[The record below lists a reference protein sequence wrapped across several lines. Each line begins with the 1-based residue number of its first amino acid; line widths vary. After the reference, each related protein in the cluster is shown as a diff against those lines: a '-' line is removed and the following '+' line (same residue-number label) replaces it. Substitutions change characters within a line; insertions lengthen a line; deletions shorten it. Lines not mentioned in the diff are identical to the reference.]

1 MNSFLKRDSI
11 FFLIGDLILI
21 ILSVWLAFLLRF
33 EWQIPGEHILNLA
46 GMSALSLVFC
56 IPVFYYLRLY
66 SLSWSYVSLSDITSL
81 FKAVFLS
88 FLLMGAALFLLRD
101 SVFFSGFP
109 RSTFFISFLLVFLST
124 GAVRLSKRF
133 YIQTFHSKSKL
144 KKEKT
149 LIVGAGDTGEQT
161 LRGILNSADSPYQPV
176 GFVCDDSEKQGL
188 SIHGFKV
195 LGKINNI
202 PEIVEKENV
211 KNMVV
216 ALLSDDSQTIKR
228 AVEKGRQAG
237 LKKIKIVPSVTAIMN
252 GEIPVSDLKNLE
264 VEDLLGREPVLL
276 DFSGIESFISG
287 KTVFIAG
294 GAGSIGSELCY
305 QIAKF
310 NPKLLLILDQDE
322 TGIFNIK
329 NKLEK
334 RFPEL
339 NLLAEVGNICDE
351 RKLDLIFQKHHP
363 DIVFHAAAYKH
374 VPLMEAC
381 PEEAVKNNIFGTE
394 ILANAAS
401 RHKVK
406 KFIFISTDKAINPTS
421 VMGASKRIGE
431 KICQSLNGKSDTKFA
446 SVRFGNVLD
455 SRGSVIPIF
464 REQIK
469 RGGPVEVTHPDMRRY
484 FMTIPEA
491 CLLVMEAGA
500 MCQGGEVFV
509 LDMGK
514 PIKILDLAREMI
526 KLSGLEPD
534 KDIPIVFSGIR
545 PGEKLFE
552 EILGSKED
560 VLTTESKKIFKAKLA
575 SVDLEDLKKGLLKL
589 KNMESFERTIIVN
602 GLKELVL
609 TYNPKE
615 ENK

>member
-1 MNSFLKRDSI
+1 MNSFLKRGSV

-21 ILSVWLAFLLRF
+21 VFSVWLAFLIRF
-33 EWQIPGEHILNLA
+33 ELQIPEEHVLNLA
-46 GMSALSLVFC
+46 GMSILSLAFC

-66 SLSWSYVSLSDITSL
+66 SLSWSYVSLSDIVSL
-81 FKAVFLS
+81 FKAVLLS
-88 FLLMGAALFLLRD
+88 FILMGAALFLLRD
-101 SVFFSGFP
+101 SVLFSGFP

-133 YIQTFHSKSKL
+133 YLQTFQPKGKL

-149 LIVGAGDTGEQT
+149 LIVGTGDTGEQT
-161 LRGILNSADSPYQPV
+161 LRGILNSVDSPYQPV
-176 GFVCDDSEKQGL
+176 GFVCDSPEKQGL

-195 LGKINNI
+195 LGKIDNI
-202 PEIVEKENV
+202 PEIVERENV
-211 KNMVV
+211 KNMVI

-228 AVEKGRQAG
+228 AVEKGREAG

-264 VEDLLGREPVLL
+264 VEDLLGRDPALL
-276 DFSGIESFISG
+276 DFNCIENFILG
-287 KTVFIAG
+287 KAVLVTG

-329 NKLEK
+329 NKLERK
-334 RFPEL
+334 FPEL

-394 ILANAAS
+394 ILADTAS
-401 RHKVK
+401 RYKVK
-406 KFIFISTDKAINPTS
+406 KFIFISTDKAINPSS

-484 FMTIPEA
+484 FMTISEA

-514 PIKILDLAREMI
+514 PIKILDLAKEMI

-534 KDIPIVFSGIR
+534 KDIPIVFTGIR

-575 SVDLEDLKKGLLKL
+575 SVDSEGFKKGLLKL
-589 KNMESFERTIIVN
+589 KNLESFEKIIIVN
-602 GLKELVL
+602 GLKELVS

-615 ENK
+615 EK